1 MSTAESALG
10 SESIAR
16 AFDTLAET
24 YDDVFTRSQIG
35 RAQRATVHREL
46 DRAFRPGQHILE
58 INCGTGVDAVHLGR
72 RGVVVIA
79 CDASPRMI
87 EVARKRTAGAEIERR
102 PEFLV
107 LPVERI
113 ATLTEAEGRG
123 RFDGAF
129 SNFAGLNCVADLS
142 PVAQGLGALLKPGA
156 ILLLCVFGRF
166 CAWEILWYLMHGKPR
181 KAFRRLRPDGDCARL
196 ADGAVVHAHYPAVRT
211 LARLFAPHFRLK
223 EWKGV
228 GVAVPPTY
236 LESVSC
242 RFPRVFAALREID
255 RWVGSYPVVR
265 GMADHVLLRF
275 ERTRA

>member
-1 MSTAESALG
+1 MQTAQTALG

-35 RAQRATVHREL
+35 RAQRAAVHREL

-58 INCGTGVDAVHLGR
+58 INCGTGVDALHLGR

-87 EVARKRTAGAEIERR
+87 EIARQRTTGAEIERR

-107 LPVERI
+107 LPIERI
-113 ATLTEAEGRG
+113 ATLMEMEDREC
-123 RFDGAF
+123 FDGAF

-142 PVAQGLGALLKPGA
+142 PVAQGLAALLKPGA
-156 ILLLCVFGRF
+156 TLLLCVFGRF
-166 CAWEILWYLMHGKPR
+166 CAWEIVWYLMHGKPR
-181 KAFRRLRPDGDCARL
+181 KALRRLHPDGDRARL
-196 ADGAVVHAHYPAVRT
+196 AGGAVVHVRYPA
-211 LARLFAPHFRLK
+211 ARALVQSFAPHFRLK

-228 GVAVPPTY
+228 GIAVPPTY

-242 RFPRVFAALREID
+242 RFPRVFMTLQEID
-255 RWVGSYPVVR
+255 RWVSSCPGLR
-265 GMADHVLLRF
+265 GMADHILLRF

>member
-1 MSTAESALG
+1 MSTAESDLG

-35 RAQRATVHREL
+35 RAQRAAVHREL
-46 DRAFRPGQHILE
+46 DRAFRPGQYILE

-87 EVARKRTAGAEIERR
+87 QIARQRTAGAKIERC

-107 LPVERI
+107 LPIERI
-113 ATLTEAEGRG
+113 ATLAETEGRG

-129 SNFAGLNCVADLS
+129 SNFAGLNCVMDLS
-142 PVAQGLGALLKPGA
+142 PVAQGLAALLKPGA
-156 ILLLCVFGRF
+156 TLLLCVFGRL

-181 KAFRRLRPDGDCARL
+181 KAFRRLHPDGDRARL
-196 ADGAVVHAHYPAVRT
+196 AGDSVVHVHYPAVPT
-211 LARLFAPHFRLK
+211 LVRLFAPHFRLK

-242 RFPRVFAALREID
+242 RFPRVFVALREID
-255 RWVGSYPVVR
+255 RWAGSCPVLR

-275 ERTRA
+275 ERTKA